1 MNPYIE
7 IKAATLDEAI
17 TKAMIELEA
26 TSDELDYEVTD
37 KGSSGFLGI
46 GARKVAIRAR
56 KKETPEE
63 TSLDAEKKA
72 KKEKAGKPEKA
83 EKPAKPEKTAEAEK
97 PAKPEKADKKEKDFG
112 RFSNPDR
119 VARPA
124 EESADEQEPV
134 FEQAAAPVKKER
146 VVNPVDVTPCFP
158 VAETFLQN
166 VFKAMD
172 LTVSID
178 MKADEEVNTIDI
190 DLKGD
195 DMGILIGKRG
205 QTLDALQYLTSIVV
219 NAEQTEYIRVKV
231 DTENYRMR
239 RKETLEN
246 LAGNLANKVKRTG
259 KPVTLEPMNAYER
272 RIIHSVLQQNKYVET
287 HSEGE
292 EPFRKVIVM
301 PSKDFKPYPNNRRR
315 GNNNYRGG
323 RKGGY
328 RGGNRGGN
336 HENRA
341 EQSDSLSIE
350 QAQAKQARYEAD
362 QEQQ

>member
-7 IKAATLDEAI
+7 IKATTLDEAI

-63 TSLDAEKKA
+63 TSSDAEKKA
-72 KKEKAGKPEKA
+72 KKEQA
-83 EKPAKPEKTAEAEK
+83 EKPNKSEKLNKSEKAAKP
-97 PAKPEKADKKEKDFG
+97 EKDFG

-124 EESADEQEPV
+124 EESVDVQEPV

-158 VAETFLQN
+158 VAEAFLQN

-172 LTVSID
+172 LNVTID

-219 NAEQTEYIRVKV
+219 NDGQTEYIRVKV
-231 DTENYRMR
+231 DTENYRLR

-301 PSKDFKPYPNNRRR
+301 PSKDFKPYSNNRRR

-323 RKGGY
+323 RKGGSETS
-328 RGGNRGGN
+328 RRKG
-336 HENRA
+336 
-341 EQSDSLSIE
+341 
-350 QAQAKQARYEAD
+350 
-362 QEQQ
+362 